1 MLLSRDDINFLKESD
16 SGDIAG
22 VDNVLDLDKRT
33 YIEENE
39 EEIRVT
45 KDNEIET
52 RLELKEILNEL
63 EIEELNFIKEVIIE
77 NLPDFCIN
85 FQNSFKNPEP
95 ENDTIQKQFL
105 YLIETCCIED
115 LELLAECFFY
125 VLSEI
130 DDFTDFAY
138 GDLQERL
145 INPQHIRKLKLLK
158 KKAQWKMDAKKR
170 ARFRRTGEGR
180 IMKRK
185 AKIYQKRY
193 RRRKVQKL
201 KRYGKEY
208 AKYTATHQ

>member
-1 MLLSRDDINFLKESD
+1 MLLTQKEIKLINENF
-16 SGDIAG
+16 SGDIAP
-22 VDNVLDLDKRT
+22 VHNVLGDKDFD
-33 YIEENE
+33 IEENDETIKVSE
-39 EEIRVT
+39 E
-45 KDNEIET
+45 NEVET
-52 RLELKEILNEL
+52 RQELKDILNEL
-63 EIEELNFIKEVIIE
+63 EVEELEFVKMVILE
-77 NLPDFCIN
+77 NLPDFCID
-85 FQNSFKNPEP
+85 FQNTFNKPTP
-95 ENDTIQKQFL
+95 GNDTLQKQLL
-105 YLIETCCIED
+105 YLIENCCIED

-130 DDFTDFAY
+130 DDFTDFTY
-138 GDLQERL
+138 GDLEERL
-145 INPQHIRKLKLLK
+145 INPQHIRKLKLIK